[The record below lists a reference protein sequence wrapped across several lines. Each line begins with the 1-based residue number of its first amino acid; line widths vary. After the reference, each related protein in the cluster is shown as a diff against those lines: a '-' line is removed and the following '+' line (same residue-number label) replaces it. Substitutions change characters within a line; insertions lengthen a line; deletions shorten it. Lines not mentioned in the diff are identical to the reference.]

1 MAMIPL
7 AEYAR
12 RLEKGED
19 SARRIA
25 RTGGF
30 KTAVKIGNTWLIDE
44 DEPWVDRRV
53 KTGMCTIILTR
64 DVGVK
69 NTPPGKRN
77 KRSWKIKRS
86 SRGNDPPAF

>member
-1 MAMIPL
+1 MAMIPI

-12 RLEKGED
+12 RLEKGPD

-30 KTAVKIGNTWLIDE
+30 KTAVKVGNTWLIDE

-53 KTGMCTIILTR
+53 TTGKYSAYWQRRR
-64 DVGVK
+64 DEYAAWK
-69 NTPPGKRN
+69 EKR
-77 KRSWKIKRS
+77 RLMDEQ
-86 SRGNDPPAF
+86 GQQGD

>member
-53 KTGMCTIILTR
+53 RTG
-64 DVGVK
+64 K
-69 NTPPGKRN
+69 YSAYWKR
-77 KRSWKIKRS
+77 RREEYAAWKEKQKKLEEQTQQQ
-86 SRGNDPPAF
+86 GE